1 MTQKKS
7 RTVSAV
13 KVKAEQFVSLIR
25 ESAPFIYAHRDRT
38 FVIAFGGE
46 VVADGKFV
54 ELTHDLNLL
63 VSLGC
68 RLVLVHGARPQVEAK
83 LKQQGVKARYQK
95 NRRVTDPV
103 ALECVKEAMG
113 TLRVEIEALLSLG
126 LANSPMAGADI
137 RVASG
142 NFVTAK
148 PVGVV
153 DGVDFQHTGEVRK
166 IDVEAIRRR
175 LDLEET
181 VLISPLGYS
190 PTGEIFNLTLEDV
203 ATSVA
208 IALKADKLI
217 FLMDTAG
224 VMDIGDQLLSEL
236 TAHQAEAIATIIK
249 PQPEDVSIYL
259 PCAARACR
267 QGVGRAHLISRH
279 IDGAIL
285 MELFTHD
292 GVGTMVTRD
301 PLETLRPATIDDVG
315 GLLRIIQPLE
325 EEGVL
330 VKRNREVLERE
341 INNFN
346 VLTYDDMIIGCAA
359 LYPFPGEKAAELA
372 CLAVDP
378 AYRGFGKG
386 ELMLTYMEKRA
397 KEQGF
402 KTLFVLSARTAH
414 WFVERG
420 FVETDLERLPKKK
433 QALYNYQRRSKIF
446 AKKL

>member
-1 MTQKKS
+1 MSPKKLS
-7 RTVSAV
+7 KVSAANIR
-13 KVKAEQFVSLIR
+13 AEQFVSLIR
-25 ESAPFIYAHRDRT
+25 ESAPFIYTHRDRT

-46 VVADGKFV
+46 VVSDGKFV

-68 RLVLVHGARPQVEAK
+68 RLVLVHGARPQVEAQ
-83 LKQQGVKARYQK
+83 LTERGHKARYIK
-95 NRRVTDPV
+95 GRRVTDPV
-103 ALECVKEAMG
+103 ALQAVKEAMG
-113 TLRVEIEALLSLG
+113 TLRVDIEALLSLG

-142 NFVTAK
+142 NFITAK
-148 PVGVV
+148 PVGVIN
-153 DGVDFQHTGEVRK
+153 GVDFQHTGEVRK
-166 IDVEAIRRR
+166 VDVEAIRRR
-175 LDLEET
+175 LDVEET

-208 IALKADKLI
+208 IALRADKLI

-224 VMDIGDQLLSEL
+224 VMDVGNEMLSEL
-236 TAHQAEAIATIIK
+236 TAHQAEAIAAIIK
-249 PQPEDVSIYL
+249 PQPEDVSLYL
-259 PCAARACR
+259 PCAARACK

-285 MELFTHD
+285 LELFTQD
-292 GVGTMVTRD
+292 GIGTMVTRD

-325 EEGVL
+325 EEGIL
-330 VKRNREVLERE
+330 VKRNREVLEQE
-341 INNFN
+341 IGNFN
-346 VLTYDDMIIGCAA
+346 VLTHDDMIIGCAA

-378 AYRGFGKG
+378 AYRGTGKG
-386 ELMLTYMEKRA
+386 EHMLTYMEKHA
-397 KEQGF
+397 KERGF
-402 KTLFVLSARTAH
+402 RTLFVLSARTAQ

-420 FVETDLERLPKKK
+420 FAETNIERLPKEK
-433 QALYNYQRRSKIF
+433 QALYNYHRKSKIF